1 MKQRKDKM
9 KNHYNSYGKIS
20 NDLRYYSSDWSL
32 RRLKAKKE
40 GRNIWRHNEQIFY
53 SMDKNYQLGN
63 SKTIPNS
70 NHTIIRKLKSKNI
83 LNKRLKKIMNGKCL
97 KQTGKK
103 QQIQMNKSKISC
115 FSLKNTIKKK
125 DIAKFSLN
133 LGKSNL
139 SS

>member
-1 MKQRKDKM
+1 
-9 KNHYNSYGKIS
+9 
-20 NDLRYYSSDWSL
+20 
-32 RRLKAKKE
+32 
-40 GRNIWRHNEQIFY
+40 
-53 SMDKNYQLGN
+53 MDENYRLGN

-70 NHTIIRKLKSKNI
+70 NHTIIRKLKPKNT
-83 LNKRLKKIMNGKCL
+83 LNKRLKKITNGKCL